1 MKTKIITLVKDEQ
14 EYLEEWINY
23 HLQLGFDKIEIY
35 EDFGSTSHFGITQK
49 YEKV

>member
-23 HLQLGFDKIEIY
+23 HLNLGFDVIEIY
-35 EDFGSTSHFGITQK
+35 EDLESTSHAGI
-49 YEKV
+49 V